1 MDQPFNQ
8 PFSAFPWLGF
18 IFWLGLFTWFGIRAW
33 ARYLAEQERQ
43 KTLRVFA
50 ERGTPLDK
58 EMMEKLFPKSPW
70 QQQGHPGVPW
80 QRATEATCRGLTIGG
95 IVCLF
100 AGIGLLIGAQLIG
113 RIEPDALYAMSTGG
127 VMAVCVGLGL
137 IVSARVVR
145 RTQSGEQA
153 RSSGTGDDAR

>member
-1 MDQPFNQ
+1 MYQ
-8 PFSAFPWLGF
+8 AFPWLGF
-18 IFWLGLFTWFGIRAW
+18 IFWLGLFSWLGTRAW

-58 EMMEKLFPKSPW
+58 ELMERLYPKSAWP
-70 QQQGHPGVPW
+70 QHPHAPGHPGAPW
-80 QRATEATCRGLTIGG
+80 QPSPESTFRGLTIGG

-113 RIEPDALYAMSTGG
+113 RIEREALYAMSTAG
-127 VMAVCVGLGL
+127 VMAICVGLGL
-137 IVSARVVR
+137 ITSARVIR
-145 RTQSGEQA
+145 RTQSGERE
-153 RSSGTGDDAR
+153 RSSGTGDEAR